1 LSIVRKEVDFGG
13 QRLYLETGRM
23 ARQADGAVLVTL
35 GETMVLV
42 TAVGRREL
50 KPGQDFFP
58 LTVNYQ
64 EKAYAAGRIPGGFFK
79 REGRPTE
86 KETLT
91 SRLIDRP
98 LRPLFP
104 KGFLNEV
111 QVIATVLSVDQEN
124 DPDIPAMIG
133 ASAALAISGIPFQ
146 GPIGAARVGYVD
158 GDFVLNPSFS
168 ALARSQLDLV
178 VAGTRQAVLMV
189 ESEAQELPEATM
201 LSAVMF
207 GHESF
212 QPVIACIEELAA
224 EAGKTPW
231 AWQAPEL
238 DPALQEAI
246 TQAALA
252 PLREAYGLVEK
263 QARSKRLDEIRSSLL
278 EQFGGSAG
286 EQADVVRGV
295 VKKLETQIVRGRV
308 LDGAPRIDGRDR
320 TTVRPI
326 EIEVGIMPRTHGSAL
341 FTRGETQAL
350 VIATL
355 GTKGDEQI
363 VDALQGE
370 SRDRFMLHYN
380 FPPFSTGETGMV
392 GSPKRREIGH
402 GRLAKR
408 AVAAVLPS
416 ESEFPYSL
424 RIVSE
429 ILESNGSSSMATVCG
444 ASLALMDA
452 GVPLKAPVAGVA
464 MGLIKDGERYA
475 VLTDILG
482 DEDHLGDMDFKV
494 AGTENGVTALQM
506 DIKID
511 GITREIM
518 ATALE
523 QAHAGRLHILS
534 KMNAVLAQGRSQL
547 SGYAPRIISMRIH
560 PDRIRDVI
568 GPGGK
573 VIRALTEETGASIDI
588 QDDGTVTIASV
599 NGEAGEAARRRI
611 ELLTADVEVGMI
623 YDGKVAKIMDFGAFV
638 TILPGRDGL
647 LHISQ
652 ISTERVNDVHDY
664 VKEGQSVRVK
674 VLEVDR
680 QGKIKLSMKDIA
692 Q

>member
-1 LSIVRKEVDFGG
+1 VVEENSLSIVRKEVDFGG

-355 GTKGDEQI
+355 GTKG
-363 VDALQGE
+363 
-370 SRDRFMLHYN
+370 
-380 FPPFSTGETGMV
+380 
-392 GSPKRREIGH
+392 
-402 GRLAKR
+402 
-408 AVAAVLPS
+408 
-416 ESEFPYSL
+416 
-424 RIVSE
+424 
-429 ILESNGSSSMATVCG
+429 
-444 ASLALMDA
+444 
-452 GVPLKAPVAGVA
+452 
-464 MGLIKDGERYA
+464 
-475 VLTDILG
+475 
-482 DEDHLGDMDFKV
+482 
-494 AGTENGVTALQM
+494 
-506 DIKID
+506 
-511 GITREIM
+511 
-518 ATALE
+518 
-523 QAHAGRLHILS
+523 
-534 KMNAVLAQGRSQL
+534 
-547 SGYAPRIISMRIH
+547 
-560 PDRIRDVI
+560 
-568 GPGGK
+568 GK
-573 VIRALTEETGASIDI
+573 K
-588 QDDGTVTIASV
+588 Q
-599 NGEAGEAARRRI
+599 
-611 ELLTADVEVGMI
+611 
-623 YDGKVAKIMDFGAFV
+623 
-638 TILPGRDGL
+638 
-647 LHISQ
+647 
-652 ISTERVNDVHDY
+652 
-664 VKEGQSVRVK
+664 
-674 VLEVDR
+674 
-680 QGKIKLSMKDIA
+680 
-692 Q
+692 